1 MLFLTR
7 KPGQALTIRPEQ
19 NLDLSTPIEQLF
31 ADGPIRVLVRKV
43 NGLQVQLGVAAHAR
57 FTILREELHAYPDTG
72 PMPAGVRAVF
82 ARKLRV
88 LRLTH
93 KHSVETLAA
102 AAGVS
107 LETVMRAERGAGVVY
122 IDDLEKLAQ
131 ALGVGIAEMLREPMR
146 TPEERVIMALL
157 KELK

>member
-1 MLFLTR
+1 MLILTR
-7 KPGQALTIRPEQ
+7 KPGQALTIRPER
-19 NLDLSTPIEQLF
+19 NLDLSTPIEHLF
-31 ADGPIRVLVRKV
+31 ADEPIRVMVMNVSGAQVR
-43 NGLQVQLGVAAHAR
+43 LGVAAHAR
-57 FTILREELHAYPDTG
+57 LAILREELLIDPDSG

-88 LRLTH
+88 LRLMR
-93 KHSVETLAA
+93 KHSPETLAA

-131 ALGVGIAEMLREPMR
+131 ALGVGIAELFHEPGR

-157 KELK
+157 MELE

>member
-1 MLFLTR
+1 MLILTR
-7 KPGQALTIRPEQ
+7 KPGQSLTIRPER

-31 ADGPIRVLVRKV
+31 ADGPIRVLVTNV
-43 NGLQVQLGVAAHAR
+43 SGVQVQLGVAAHAR
-57 FTILREELHAYPDTG
+57 LTILREELHTCPDTG
-72 PMPAGVRAVF
+72 PIPAGVRAVF

-88 LRLTH
+88 LRLMR
-93 KHSVETLAA
+93 KHSAETLAA

-122 IDDLEKLAQ
+122 IDDLEKLAR
-131 ALGVGIAEMLREPMR
+131 ALGVGIAELFREPVQ

-157 KELK
+157 KEFK